1 MLIQILLFLFLGIFT
16 GIITGLIP
24 GLHINLVGIF
34 LVYLSLNVLSS
45 LNSIYFVVFI
55 SSMTITHIFI
65 DFIPSVFLGCPK
77 EDTELSVLPGHE
89 LLKQGKGYEAVVL
102 TTHGCLIGIF
112 LLILSAYPLLKFIS
126 TIYNSIKF
134 LIPYILIT
142 VLLIMVFTEK
152 NKLSAFF
159 VFLLS
164 GALGLSVLNMN
175 VKEPLLPLLSGL
187 FGSST
192 ILLSIKDKVKIP
204 KQLVTLPKITL
215 KKPIIG
221 ALIASPLCGFLPG
234 LGAGQAT
241 IVGNTIAKT
250 DRRGFLVLLGI
261 TNTFVMGIS
270 FLSIYAISK
279 TRTGAAAAIQK
290 LIGNMEFNI
299 LILIL
304 IISLIS
310 AIISFFIT
318 KKIAKIFSEK
328 IMEINYTI
336 LSIIT
341 LIILVAIVLF
351 VSGIFGFVVLTV
363 STLTGIYCISLN
375 VKRTNMMGCL
385 LLPTIILYLI

>member
-1 MLIQILLFLFLGIFT
+1 
-16 GIITGLIP
+16 
-24 GLHINLVGIF
+24 
-34 LVYLSLNVLSS
+34 
-45 LNSIYFVVFI
+45 
-55 SSMTITHIFI
+55 
-65 DFIPSVFLGCPK
+65 
-77 EDTELSVLPGHE
+77 
-89 LLKQGKGYEAVVL
+89 
-102 TTHGCLIGIF
+102 
-112 LLILSAYPLLKFIS
+112 
-126 TIYNSIKF
+126 
-134 LIPYILIT
+134 
-142 VLLIMVFTEK
+142 MVFTEK

-204 KQLVTLPKITL
+204 KQLVTLQKITL
-215 KKPIIG
+215 KKQIIG